1 MPDIRGSLRR
11 DCISQ
16 AVGLVYG
23 IPPQAGDE
31 ALHGYLALG

>member
-1 MPDIRGSLRR
+1 MPDIRGSFRW

-23 IPPQAGDE
+23 ILPQAGDE
-31 ALHGYLALG
+31 AFYGYLALG